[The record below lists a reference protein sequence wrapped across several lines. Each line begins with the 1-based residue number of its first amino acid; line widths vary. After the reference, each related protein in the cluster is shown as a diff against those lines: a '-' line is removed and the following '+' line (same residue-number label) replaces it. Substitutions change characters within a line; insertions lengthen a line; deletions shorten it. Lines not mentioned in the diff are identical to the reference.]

1 MPSEGPRKK
10 DLGCLS
16 GRGPSPQNTLHMIAA
31 WTREEGWLVAAAK
44 TPEEIAR
51 ALGITLPVVLE
62 AIGKPTGKTS
72 TKAFPLREGGYI
84 IKRIAR

>member
-31 WTREEGWLVAAAK
+31 WTREEGWLVA
-44 TPEEIAR
+44 TGSPEDVAR
-51 ALGITLPVVLE
+51 SLRITLPVVLAAVE
-62 AIGKPTGKTS
+62 RTSGKTS
-72 TKAFPLREGGYI
+72 TKAFPTKEGGYI

>member
-16 GRGPSPQNTLHMIAA
+16 GRGPSPQNTLRMIAA

>member
-16 GRGPSPQNTLHMIAA
+16 GRGPSPQNNLQMIAA